1 MGSKSS
7 APSTDTSA
15 YTAIYNAD
23 TTAAQLSAQQSQNSL
38 DWSKQQYA
46 QEWPYVQNYMNAMTS
61 EMNQSLSSATEQ
73 QSRLENIYYPI
84 ENQFAQTAQN
94 YATPERQQQASAAAQ
109 ADVANS
115 YNAQRSSALQSLE
128 SYGIDPSQTRYG
140 AMDLGARVSQAA
152 SSASAGTQAR
162 LNTEAT
168 GLALQ
173 GEAINIGRG
182 YPSSIASSYNTA
194 QSSGGSGVNAGLN
207 TSSTYGNLMGTA
219 TQWGSLSTSDYNAA
233 SNAVNTAFSN
243 ELSSYNASTSASQNA
258 FGGIGSLVG
267 GLGTAAAVIAF

>member
-15 YTAIYNAD
+15 YSAIASAD
-23 TTAAQLSAQQSQNSL
+23 TTAAELSAQSSANSL
-38 DWSKQQYA
+38 AWSQQQYA
-46 QEWPYVQNYMNAMTS
+46 QEWPYVQSYMNAMTG
-61 EMNQSLSSATEQ
+61 EMNQSTASATEQ

-84 ENQFAQTAQN
+84 ENQFATTAQT
-94 YATPERQQQASAAAQ
+94 YDTPSREAQASAAAQ
-109 ADVANS
+109 ADVSNS
-115 YNAQRSSALQSLE
+115 YNAQRTSALQSLE

-168 GLALQ
+168 GLSLE

-182 YPSSIASSYNTA
+182 YPNSIAQSYSTA
-194 QSSGGSGVNAGLN
+194 QSAGSSGVNAGLN
-207 TSSTYGNLMGTA
+207 TSTTYGNLMGTA
-219 TQWGSLSTSDYNAA
+219 TQWGSLSTSDYNSAA
-233 SNAVNTAFSN
+233 NAVNTAFSN

-267 GLGTAAAVIAF
+267 GLGAASIIAF

>member
-1 MGSKSS
+1 MSSKSS
-7 APSTDTSA
+7 APSADTSS
-15 YTAIYNAD
+15 YYAIAQAD
-23 TTAAQLSAQQSQNSL
+23 TTAAQLSAQQSQESL

-84 ENQFAQTAQN
+84 ENQFAQQ
-94 YATPERQQQASAAAQ
+94 ATSYDSPAREQQASASAQ

-115 YNAQRSSALQSLE
+115 YNAQRNSALQSLE

-152 SSASAGTQAR
+152 SAASAGTQAR

-168 GLALQ
+168 GLSLE

-182 YPSSIASSYNTA
+182 YPTSIAQSYSTA
-194 QSSGGSGVNAGLN
+194 QGAGGSGVNAGLN
-207 TSSTYGNLMGTA
+207 TSTTYGNLMGTA
-219 TQWGSLSTSDYNAA
+219 TQWGSLSTSDYNSATTA
-233 SNAVNTAFSN
+233 LNTAFSN
-243 ELSSYNASTSASQNA
+243 ELSSYNASTQASQNA

-267 GLGTAAAVIAF
+267 GLGAASIIAF

>member
-1 MGSKSS
+1 MGGKSS

-15 YTAIYNAD
+15 YAAIYNAD
-23 TTAAQLSAQQSQNSL
+23 VTAAELSAQQSQNSL

-46 QEWPYVQNYMNAMTS
+46 QEWPYVQNYMNAMTT
-61 EMNQSLSSATEQ
+61 EMNQSISSATEQ
-73 QSRLENIYYPI
+73 QQRLENIYYPI
-84 ENQFAQTAQN
+84 ENQFASQ
-94 YATPERQQQASAAAQ
+94 ATGYNTPARQQQASAAAQ
-109 ADVANS
+109 TDVANAYS
-115 YNAQRSSALQSLE
+115 SQRNAALQGLE

-152 SSASAGTQAR
+152 SAASAGTQAR

-168 GLALQ
+168 GLALE

-182 YPSSIASSYNTA
+182 YPSSIASSYSTA
-194 QSSGGSGVNAGLN
+194 QGSGQSGVNAGLN
-207 TSSTYGNLMGTA
+207 TSTTYGNLMGTA
-219 TQWGSLSTSDYNAA
+219 TQWGSLSTSDYNSAA
-233 SNAVNTAFSN
+233 NAVNTAFSN

-267 GLGTAAAVIAF
+267 GLGAAAIVAF